1 MRARSRAASRR
12 RWALAALALALILL
26 HPLWLGA
33 LGDFLVARDELH
45 PADAIVVLAGNSPYR
60 AEHAVQLYK
69 TGWAPRL
76 LISNELVQSHGV
88 TASWEDLR
96 RAGLVR
102 LDVPEAAILLLPEIA
117 RNTQH
122 EAIESRDV
130 MLSHGWRSAI
140 LVTDPFHTRRA
151 LWIFRDVWGP
161 AGLEIIASPA
171 DRSKYSVDGW
181 WRDPDRAI
189 RVLQEYVKLPYYL
202 LTRST

>member
-1 MRARSRAASRR
+1 MAA
-12 RWALAALALALILL
+12 AALAFILF
-26 HPLWLGA
+26 HPVWLGA
-33 LGDFLVARDELH
+33 LGDFLVARDPLR

-60 AEHAVQLYK
+60 AAHAVQLYHA
-69 TGWAPRL
+69 GWAPRL

-88 TASWEDLR
+88 EASWDDLR
-96 RAGLVR
+96 RAGLVH
-102 LDVPEAAILLLPEIA
+102 LDVPDTAIVLLPEIA

-151 LWIFRDVWGP
+151 LWIFRDVWSP

-171 DRSKYSVDGW
+171 DQSKYTVDGW
-181 WRDPDRAI
+181 WRDPNRAI

-202 LTRST
+202 LTRRS